1 MKTFETVTTQK
12 LTSMVCDGCGLE
24 ASMDGDYE
32 FQEFIT
38 INHRCGYGSIHG
50 DGTQIATD
58 LCQQCFAD
66 MCGDSLRRVDDNA
79 VSNATE
85 DNEINASSKLEY
97 SNIFDAICRS
107 KSEALEL
114 KNESDLR
121 LAARDILSNK
131 IIVNKN
137 ELTIAL
143 KRVEQL
149 WDAQYQSA
157 EGNELHQL
165 ADLITTYEK
174 KDWNSFFEQAPLTD
188 DDFMPGRLDFNSKF
202 SFDDDKTASGMLS
215 SISINTDIDDA
226 ASRDSAI
233 DDTNVHETN
242 NHLIESILHAQ
253 ATYPELRFGQLL
265 VNAMQLQKKCS
276 EIFYIGDDEL
286 AEKLN
291 LLSSE

>member
-12 LTSMVCDGCGLE
+12 LTSLVCDGCGIE
-24 ASMDGDYE
+24 ASTDGDYE
-32 FQEFIT
+32 FQEFIS

-50 DGTQIATD
+50 DGTQITTD

-66 MCGDSLRRVDDNA
+66 MCGDSLNRVDDN
-79 VSNATE
+79 VISNASK
-85 DNEINASSKLEY
+85 DNEINESSKLEY
-97 SNIFDAICRS
+97 SNIFEVIGCS
-107 KSEALEL
+107 KSEALGL
-114 KNESDLR
+114 KNDSNLR

-131 IIVNKN
+131 TIENKK

-165 ADLITTYEK
+165 ADLITIYEK
-174 KDWNSFFEQAPLTD
+174 KDWDSFFEQEPLAD
-188 DDFMPGRLDFNSKF
+188 DDFMPDRLDFKSKI

-215 SISINTDIDDA
+215 SIPINTDFDDE
-226 ASRDSAI
+226 ASIDSAI
-233 DDTNVHETN
+233 DDNNLDETN
-242 NHLIESILHAQ
+242 NHLLESILHDQ
-253 ATYPELRFGQLL
+253 AKPPELRFGQLL
-265 VNAMQLQKKCS
+265 VNAMKLQENCS
-276 EIFYIGDDEL
+276 EVFYIEDDEL

>member
-1 MKTFETVTTQK
+1 
-12 LTSMVCDGCGLE
+12 
-24 ASMDGDYE
+24 
-32 FQEFIT
+32 
-38 INHRCGYGSIHG
+38 
-50 DGTQIATD
+50 
-58 LCQQCFAD
+58 
-66 MCGDSLRRVDDNA
+66 
-79 VSNATE
+79 
-85 DNEINASSKLEY
+85 
-97 SNIFDAICRS
+97 
-107 KSEALEL
+107 
-114 KNESDLR
+114 

-131 IIVNKN
+131 TIENKN

-174 KDWNSFFEQAPLTD
+174 KDWDSFFEQEPLTD
-188 DDFMPGRLDFNSKF
+188 ADFMPCRLNFKSEF

-215 SISINTDIDDA
+215 SISINADIDNDNE

-265 VNAMQLQKKCS
+265 VNAMQLQEKCS

-291 LLSSE
+291 LLTSE

>member
-12 LTSMVCDGCGLE
+12 VTSMVCDGCGLE
-24 ASMDGDYE
+24 ASTDDGYE

-50 DGTQIATD
+50 DGKKIETD

-79 VSNATE
+79 ISNATE
-85 DNEINASSKLEY
+85 DNEINVSSKLEY
-97 SNIFDAICRS
+97 GNIFEVICLS

-121 LAARDILSNK
+121 LAARDILAKEN
-131 IIVNKN
+131 IDNKN

-174 KDWNSFFEQAPLTD
+174 KD
-188 DDFMPGRLDFNSKF
+188 
-202 SFDDDKTASGMLS
+202 
-215 SISINTDIDDA
+215 
-226 ASRDSAI
+226 
-233 DDTNVHETN
+233 
-242 NHLIESILHAQ
+242 
-253 ATYPELRFGQLL
+253 
-265 VNAMQLQKKCS
+265 
-276 EIFYIGDDEL
+276 
-286 AEKLN
+286 
-291 LLSSE
+291 